1 MPHRWRFAPHD
12 RALVGRI
19 SQELRCTPLLAQVL
33 AARGITCGA
42 DARVFL
48 DAKMTDLHLPALL
61 PGVEGAADRI
71 VSALK
76 ANRRITIYGDYDV
89 DGVTATSILWHC
101 LRIAGGRVDYYI
113 PCRLEEGYGLN
124 CDAIRKLHE
133 EDPERLIVTVDCGI
147 CSLAEADLARQLGME
162 LIITDH
168 HTFGAELPQAAG
180 LVHPRLPGGTY
191 PFVDLCGAGV
201 SFKLAWAICQRLGDG
216 QRATPAMREYLK
228 SAVALAAIGTIADV
242 VPLVGENR
250 IIVKFGLEIL
260 RRYLTGQPVEQ
271 PMPGLEMLIKI
282 AGLHEH
288 KEISAEDIAFG
299 IAPRINAAGRLG
311 QARLAVELLTTTNRQ
326 RAAQLAD
333 YLDQLNKERQTVE
346 RKMAKQAREMVE
358 EHPEWGDDPALVLAN
373 SEWHPGVIG
382 ILASRMVELFQKPAI
397 MIAINPAEQLG
408 QGSARSFGGFD
419 LHAGLTAC
427 SSHLT
432 GYGGHRYAAG
442 LRLPADQIDAF
453 RAEFVRHV
461 ESTHVID
468 PAERE
473 IAVDAEVVLAD
484 LTHSAIKD
492 LERLGPFGSA
502 HPKPVFAATRCE
514 LVEPPSKMGG
524 GERHLSVKVRQ
535 FNKVLRGVAFGKA
548 DWADEMA
555 RSPGELSFCF
565 APGLNRYKGYESV
578 ELQLIDWQPEKAA
591 SFGTR
596 QIGRGA
602 GAGVEPGQPNDLPT
616 AV

>member
-1 MPHRWRFAPHD
+1 MPNRWRFAPHD
-12 RALVGRI
+12 RAVVARI
-19 SQELRCTPLLAQVL
+19 SQDLRCTPLLAQVL
-33 AARGITCGA
+33 ASRGVNSAA
-42 DARVFL
+42 DAKVFL

-61 PGVEGAADRI
+61 PGIDGAEGAADRI

-101 LRIAGGRVDYYI
+101 LKLAGARVDYYI
-113 PCRLEEGYGLN
+113 PSRLEEGYGLN
-124 CDAIRKLHE
+124 CDAVRKLHE
-133 EDPERLIVTVDCGI
+133 EDPSRLVVTVDCGI
-147 CSLAEADLARQLGME
+147 CSLEEADLARQLGLE

-168 HTFGAELPQAAG
+168 HTMLDQLPLAAG
-180 LVHPRLPGGTY
+180 VVHPRLPGGSY
-191 PFVDLCGAGV
+191 PFGELCGAGV
-201 SFKLAWAICQRLGDG
+201 SFKVAWAVCQRLGDG

-250 IIVKFGLEIL
+250 ILVKFGLEIL
-260 RRYLTGQPVEQ
+260 RRYLAGAPVEQ
-271 PMPGLEMLIKI
+271 SIPGLEMLIKI

-333 YLDQLNKERQTVE
+333 YLDQLNKDRQTVE
-346 RKMAKQAREMVE
+346 RKMAKQAREMVD
-358 EHPEWGDDPALVLAN
+358 EHPEWGNDPALVLAHP
-373 SEWHPGVIG
+373 EWHPGVIG
-382 ILASRMVELFQKPAI
+382 ILASRMVDHFQRPAI
-397 MIAINPAEQLG
+397 MIAINPAEQQG
-408 QGSARSFGGFD
+408 QGSGRSFGGFD

-432 GYGGHRYAAG
+432 GYGGHRFAAG
-442 LRLPADQIDAF
+442 LRLPADKIDAF
-453 RAEFVRHV
+453 RADFLKYVETAHV
-461 ESTHVID
+461 FSAAD
-468 PAERE
+468 KE

-484 LTHSAIKD
+484 LTNGAIKD

-524 GERHLSVKVRQ
+524 GDRHLSIKVRQ
-535 FNKVLRGVAFGKA
+535 FNKVLRGIAFGKG

-555 RSPGELSFCF
+555 KVPGPISICF
-565 APGLNRYKGYESV
+565 APGFNRYKGYESV
-578 ELQLIDWQPEKAA
+578 ELQLIDWQPDAPVQ
-591 SFGTR
+591 FGKRPAVQTDE
-596 QIGRGA
+596 IS
-602 GAGVEPGQPNDLPT
+602 T

>member
-1 MPHRWRFAPHD
+1 MPNRWRFAPHD
-12 RALVGRI
+12 RAVVARI
-19 SQELRCTPLLAQVL
+19 SQDLRCTPLLAQVL
-33 AARGITCGA
+33 ASRGVNSAA
-42 DARVFL
+42 DAKVFL
-48 DAKMTDLHLPALL
+48 DAKMTNLHLPALL
-61 PGVEGAADRI
+61 PGIDGAEGAADRI

-101 LRIAGGRVDYYI
+101 LKLAGARVDYYI
-113 PCRLEEGYGLN
+113 PSRLEEGYGLN
-124 CDAIRKLHE
+124 CDAVRKLHE
-133 EDPERLIVTVDCGI
+133 EDPSRLVVTVDCGI
-147 CSLAEADLARQLGME
+147 CSLEEADLARQLGLE

-168 HTFGAELPQAAG
+168 HTMLDQLPQAAG
-180 LVHPRLPGGTY
+180 VVHPRLPGGSY
-191 PFVDLCGAGV
+191 PFGELCGAGV
-201 SFKLAWAICQRLGDG
+201 SFKVAWAVCQRLGDG

-250 IIVKFGLEIL
+250 ILVKFGLEIL
-260 RRYLTGQPVEQ
+260 RRYLAGAPVEQ
-271 PMPGLEMLIKI
+271 SIPGLEMLIKI

-333 YLDQLNKERQTVE
+333 YLDQLNKDRQTVE
-346 RKMAKQAREMVE
+346 RKMAKQAREMVD
-358 EHPEWGDDPALVLAN
+358 EHPEWGNDPALVLAHP
-373 SEWHPGVIG
+373 EWHPGVIG
-382 ILASRMVELFQKPAI
+382 ILASRMVDHFQRPAI
-397 MIAINPAEQLG
+397 MIAINEAEQQG
-408 QGSARSFGGFD
+408 QGSGRSFGGFD

-427 SSHLT
+427 SSHLI
-432 GYGGHRYAAG
+432 GYGGHRFAAG
-442 LRLPADQIDAF
+442 LRIPANKIDAF
-453 RAEFVRHV
+453 RTDFLKYVETAHV
-461 ESTHVID
+461 FSAAD
-468 PAERE
+468 KE

-484 LTHSAIKD
+484 LTNGAIKD

-514 LVEPPSKMGG
+514 LVEPPSRMGG
-524 GERHLSVKVRQ
+524 GDRHLSIKVRQ
-535 FNKVLRGVAFGKA
+535 FNKVLRGIAFGKG

-555 RSPGELSFCF
+555 KVPGPISICF
-565 APGLNRYKGYESV
+565 APGFNRYKGYESV
-578 ELQLIDWQPEKAA
+578 ELQLIDWQPDAPVQFAKRPAVQTDEI
-591 SFGTR
+591 S
-596 QIGRGA
+596 
-602 GAGVEPGQPNDLPT
+602 T